1 MVMRHINKEL
11 KLGFHRL
18 MQLLCF
24 IPTFLLVDERDEAT
38 EKKKKV
44 RNHFSGVP
52 AAVWNLLRIKTS
64 FKTISNT
71 P

>member
-24 IPTFLLVDERDEAT
+24 ISKTFLLCEENR
-38 EKKKKV
+38 KKTK
-44 RNHFSGVP
+44 SEES
-52 AAVWNLLRIKTS
+52 LLRCSSCCLESFKNKKKTS
-64 FKTISNT
+64 FKTNF
-71 P
+71 